1 MKDKFLQ
8 QINNWIDHP
17 KGERTKWDHA
27 TDVIIWVLIVLMA
40 TAFWWV
46 RHAPDLGLWPFN

>member
-8 QINNWIDHP
+8 QINDWIDHP
-17 KGERTKWDHA
+17 KGERTKWDHV
-27 TDVIIWVLIVLMA
+27 TDVIVWVLIVLMA